1 MAPVG
6 ESSSS
11 QVEETQS
18 AQPEHAS
25 EAEEENLRQ
34 GEQKRLENQAKAF
47 KQRLTNDIKTANKM
61 LDEYKIDYPT
71 DFLARLHNKASEN
84 RCATQLQ
91 DAKNIIIVFDKVTD
105 RWKNVES
112 LQDDIK
118 VCIFSSVTLQEKEM
132 DEKIEKVEAS
142 LEDYANRYTKFKKN
156 QRETLNRVY
165 DYIEKMKRSN
175 SRRKSL
181 Y

>member
-25 EAEEENLRQ
+25 EADEEISRQ
-34 GEQKRLENQAKAF
+34 GDQKRLENQAKSF
-47 KQRLTNDIKTANKM
+47 KQRFSSDLKTANKI
-61 LDEYKIDYPT
+61 LDDYKKDYPT
-71 DFLARLHNKASEN
+71 DESSCAS
-84 RCATQLQ
+84 QLQ
-91 DAKNIIIVFDKVTD
+91 DAKNIIIVFDRLTD
-105 RWKNVES
+105 RWKNIES

-118 VCIFSSVTLQEKEM
+118 VCIFSSVTLQEKEV

-142 LEDYANRYTKFKKN
+142 LEDYANRYTKFKKD

-165 DYIEKMKRSN
+165 DYIEKISQARIQDSRSH
-175 SRRKSL
+175 
-181 Y
+181 